1 MDDKEVPDFLRND
14 QLKEA
19 QQEVKEHLFGGLTLM
34 ALQKVKIDIKER
46 KVTPLQEYKWSY
58 IE

>member
-1 MDDKEVPDFLRND
+1 MLMMSPFLRND

-19 QQEVKEHLFGGLTLM
+19 QQEAKEHLFGGLTLM

>member
-1 MDDKEVPDFLRND
+1 MIKKSPDFLRND

-19 QQEVKEHLFGGLTLM
+19 QQEAKEHLFEGLTLM
-34 ALQKVKIDIKER
+34 ALQRVKIDLKER